1 MARTTPDVD
10 LTSATVIEYRPEGN
24 VVGLVEY
31 GEMDNG
37 QAGPTIGWNDA
48 EGSHGHR
55 TTIFDPRSWK
65 WERKAHVLSFTR
77 TGPDTGIGDVPWRTA
92 DRYTIVL
99 PRH

>member
-1 MARTTPDVD
+1 MARMTPDVD
-10 LTSATVIEYRPEGN
+10 LTGATVIEYRPEGD

-37 QAGPTIGWNDA
+37 QAGPTIGWNDV

-55 TTIFDPRSWK
+55 TAIFDPRSWK
-65 WERKAHVLSFTR
+65 WEHKAHVLFFTR
-77 TGPDTGIGDVPWRTA
+77 IGPDTEIVDVPCRTA

-99 PRH
+99 ARH